1 MFVVQLTKDVSY
13 RPLYPL
19 TPYASPDSLIVT
31 NNSPAQLFI
40 VQADTQPLDDAL
52 NSRADDI
59 QMDLDNKRECF
70 CLRRVICN

>member
-1 MFVVQLTKDVSY
+1 MFVVKLTKDVSY

-40 VQADTQPLDDAL
+40 VQADTQPSDDAH
-52 NSRADDI
+52 A
-59 QMDLDNKRECF
+59 F
-70 CLRRVICN
+70 CVNTEETVLVHGNAQPIWVRGW